1 MFNELFKGLNSNGKI
16 YHDLF
21 IQKTIKFLLLFAI
34 IRSDF
39 VNPFV
44 ISFQQGSRDPRAD
57 EPRRKCRWQFAK
69 LPVPLSPWDRA
80 MGIRGGAFSARRPVF
95 RGSSKELC
103 AYCMLIGIPSRIYPG
118 MYPLPAY
125 RLKISPEPGEPR
137 VVRIHSPIHSVPYL
151 PSVDLGI
158 F

>member
-1 MFNELFKGLNSNGKI
+1 
-16 YHDLF
+16 
-21 IQKTIKFLLLFAI
+21 
-34 IRSDF
+34 
-39 VNPFV
+39 
-44 ISFQQGSRDPRAD
+44 
-57 EPRRKCRWQFAK
+57 
-69 LPVPLSPWDRA
+69 
-80 MGIRGGAFSARRPVF
+80 
-95 RGSSKELC
+95 
-103 AYCMLIGIPSRIYPG
+103 MLIGIPSRIYPG